1 MSRADIFK
9 RKEREVTADSIVK
22 DSVNAADALNN
33 IYGKGRSN
41 KTVSENRTQKEF
53 ENSRRAE
60 KSLKNR

>member
-33 IYGKGRSN
+33 IYGCLLYTSPSPRDS
-41 KTVSENRTQKEF
+41 
-53 ENSRRAE
+53 
-60 KSLKNR
+60 

>member
-33 IYGKGRSN
+33 IYGKGSSGFYACRFLRTEWLK
-41 KTVSENRTQKEF
+41 KT
-53 ENSRRAE
+53 A
-60 KSLKNR
+60 